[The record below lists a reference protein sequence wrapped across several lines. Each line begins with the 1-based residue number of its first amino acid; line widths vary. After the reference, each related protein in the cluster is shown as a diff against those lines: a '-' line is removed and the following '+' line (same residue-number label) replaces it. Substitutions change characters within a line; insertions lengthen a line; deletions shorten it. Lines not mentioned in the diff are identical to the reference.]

1 MRRIY
6 CDACVLIYRVE
17 GALPWARQAVE
28 ARMREALPGGLA
40 LCVTELLRL
49 ECRVQPMAQGDDEL
63 LARYDALFE
72 LPELIWQPLN
82 REVFDL
88 ACRLRAQHRLKTPDA
103 LHLAAALTAGCD
115 EFWTHDRR
123 LAAAGEGWIQVI
135 DISTDVPSDPSGK
148 PFP

>member
-17 GALPWARQAVE
+17 GTLPWALQAIEVRMQE
-28 ARMREALPGGLA
+28 VARHGLE

-49 ECRVQPMAQGDDEL
+49 ECRVGPLMQGDNNL
-63 LARYDALFE
+63 LARYDELFDRAE
-72 LPELIWQPLN
+72 LRWQPLT

-88 ACRLRAQHRLKTPDA
+88 AGQLRVQHRLKTPDA
-103 LHLAAALTAGCD
+103 LHLGAAIIAGCH

-123 LAAAGEGWIQVI
+123 LGRAGAGLI
-135 DISTDVPSDPSGK
+135 DVVDIGGGQ
-148 PFP
+148 